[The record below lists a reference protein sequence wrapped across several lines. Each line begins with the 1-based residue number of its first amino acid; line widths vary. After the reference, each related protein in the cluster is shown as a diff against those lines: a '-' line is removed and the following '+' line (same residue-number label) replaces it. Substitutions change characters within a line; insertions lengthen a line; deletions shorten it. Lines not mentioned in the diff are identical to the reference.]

1 MTLSEMDKSFESDFL
16 MFPNPSNGDV
26 NFKVEGDLAH
36 QLMVTDINGVVVL
49 SREIN
54 LQQTLDLRDLPR
66 GIYTVRIGD
75 SKYSHKLILE

>member
-1 MTLSEMDKSFESDFL
+1 
-16 MFPNPSNGDV
+16 
-26 NFKVEGDLAH
+26 
-36 QLMVTDINGVVVL
+36 MVTDINGVVVL
-49 SREIN
+49 TREIN